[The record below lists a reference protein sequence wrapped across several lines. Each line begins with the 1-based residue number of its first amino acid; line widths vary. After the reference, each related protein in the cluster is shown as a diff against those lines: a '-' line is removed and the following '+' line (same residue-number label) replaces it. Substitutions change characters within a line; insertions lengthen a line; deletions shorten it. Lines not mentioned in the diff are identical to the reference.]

1 MGGKHAAPKKSFTW
15 RVIVMTWH
23 VLLWTLALT
32 KTDPGRGRGKMG
44 RHAVE
49 QAQPSNG
56 IGGRYTR
63 WRNEISPPPPP
74 IRATPEYE
82 HVARHNNP
90 MGLSNYFAS
99 GSPHSMPVGVS
110 RNHETLR
117 TKAQTSVCWI
127 GPARAE
133 GGKSASGSV
142 PILLEHNGPAVV
154 ASLREDMFLSTA
166 MMRSAYG
173 NQLNIDFD
181 GIGVFEGAKEVR
193 WSPLVGAE
201 VFDRSVST
209 CTAWVQSSAL
219 IAADGPVS
227 SDASHFI
234 DLAAKL
240 MTCIVHYAAVQ
251 CHDFRWVH
259 TIISAGDK
267 PELERIR
274 DEMAFWP
281 DQRPYDMLR
290 GVLDQPGENE
300 KGSIFTT
307 LNTAMSAYSTEA
319 ALKTTDSP
327 NFDPV
332 KFVRGDRNG
341 SNPYLWHTVPDA
353 PGKGTGD
360 TLYIIRGRKARSASV
375 VVALL
380 TAIAEERRD
389 LYNADRREGNAAAHA
404 DLLLVDDE
412 AAHMPLP
419 ALPEWLAA
427 PGEGIL
433 LTLNLQDPSQLAKW
447 GHMGK
452 SMLTQMQQLVVFRG
466 IRDNDFLSLVEGIC
480 QTVAVERVVSTVNGS
495 GHGPALTAS
504 ASPER
509 LPGISKAQI
518 YSGINNDP
526 STVLYLGADGAPPDW
541 IHIRPYYSDP
551 IMLRMQVATLEML
564 AAWLDFDDPRRLLP
578 LPQLAADGGRALTR
592 AGGPEL
598 LERYHAAC
606 AAMNPLNVATGE
618 LLEASESHE

>member
-1 MGGKHAAPKKSFTW
+1 MGGKHAAPKKPLSW
-15 RVIVMTWH
+15 RILVMTWH
-23 VLLWTLALT
+23 VLLWTFALSKSDT
-32 KTDPGRGRGKMG
+32 GKSRGKKG
-44 RHAVE
+44 RHVAE
-49 QAQPSNG
+49 RPQPSNG

-63 WRNEISPPPPP
+63 WRNEIAPPPPP
-74 IRATPEYE
+74 IQPTPEYE
-82 HVARHNNP
+82 FVARHDNP

-99 GSPHSMPVGVS
+99 GKPSSMPVGVG
-110 RNHETLR
+110 RNHESVR
-117 TKAQTSVCWI
+117 TKRETSICWI

-142 PILLEHNGPAVV
+142 PILIEHNGPAVV

-166 MMRSAYG
+166 MMRSIYG
-173 NQLNIDFD
+173 NTLNIDFD
-181 GIGVFEGAKEVR
+181 GIGVFEGAKEIR

-259 TIISAGDK
+259 AVISAGDK

-281 DQRPYDMLR
+281 DQRPYTMLK
-290 GVLDQPGENE
+290 GVLEQPGEDE
-300 KGSIFTT
+300 KGSVFTT
-307 LNTAMSAYSTEA
+307 LNTAISAYSTEA
-319 ALKTTDSP
+319 ALKTTDNP
-327 NFDPV
+327 DFDPTEFV
-332 KFVRGDRNG
+332 KGDPTAPNR
-341 SNPYLWHTVPDA
+341 YLWHTVPDA

-360 TLYIIRGRKARSASV
+360 TVYIIRGRKKATASI
-375 VVALL
+375 VVAFM
-380 TAIAEERRD
+380 TAIVEARRD
-389 LYNADRREGNAAAHA
+389 LYNADRRAGNANAHA
-404 DLLLVDDE
+404 NLVVVNDE
-412 AAHMPLP
+412 AANMALP
-419 ALPEWLAA
+419 SLPEWLAA
-427 PGEGIL
+427 PGEGVL

-466 IRDNDFLSLVEGIC
+466 IRDNDFLSLVEGLC

-495 GHGPALTAS
+495 GQGPALTAS

-509 LPGISKAQI
+509 LPGITKAQI
-518 YSGINNDP
+518 YSGINDDP

-578 LPQLAADGGRALTR
+578 LPQLDADDGRALTR

-598 LERYHAAC
+598 VERYHAAC

-618 LLEASESHE
+618 LLEAE